1 VIPRFQWTTD
11 NTTFITPLGMAFTL
25 LMGILLLILPR
36 KYALLPVVLLMCY
49 MTMGMRLM
57 VADLNFT
64 MIRILLLFGTVRIL
78 ARQEFR
84 RLKLNAIDWTILWFV
99 LASSVTYI
107 LLWGNFDAFKNKLG
121 VAYNLLGFYFF
132 FRFVVR
138 SLDDILRAF
147 KILAL
152 SIVPLAMMM
161 LFEKTTGRNPFAIF
175 GGVPE
180 MTLVRDGALRCE
192 GPFAHPIL
200 AGTFGAT
207 LFPYFVA
214 LWWQSRKSRWIA
226 VLGMASSLA
235 IIFACASSGP
245 VLAWA
250 AGCAGL
256 AMWRWRKYLRAIRWA
271 MVMIPVCL
279 QMVMKAPVWFLIG
292 RVGVVGGSDGYHR
305 AYLIDRCIYNFSNW
319 WLLGTKST
327 NAWAAA
333 DNHLFDVTNQYV
345 ATAADGGLLALI
357 LFIVILVRC
366 FRGVGVATRGA
377 KQRREPV
384 GMQKTIWA
392 LGCALLVHV
401 ISYVSVTYFDQN
413 FVNWFLLLAMIA
425 AVSAAYPLLR
435 RQVTS
440 PAVSRALGT
449 ASLAPAGSDIG
460 AGTAPAAAHG
470 RL

>member
-1 VIPRFQWTTD
+1 MIPRFEWTTD
-11 NTTFITPLGMAFTL
+11 NTTFITPLGMTFTL
-25 LMGILLLILPR
+25 LMGILLLVLPR
-36 KYALLPVVLLMCY
+36 KYALAPVVILMCY

-78 ARQEFR
+78 VRQEFR
-84 RLKLNAIDWTILWFV
+84 GFKLNPIDRSILWFALV
-99 LASSVTYI
+99 SSVAYI
-107 LLWGNFDAFKNKLG
+107 LLWGDFEALKNKVG
-121 VAYNLLGFYFF
+121 NAYNMLGFYFF

-138 SLDDILRAF
+138 SLDDILRTF

-152 SIVPLAMMM
+152 SIVPLAGMM
-161 LFEKTTGRNPFAIF
+161 LFEKATGRNPFAMF

-180 MTLVRDGALRCE
+180 MTFVRDGALRCE

-200 AGTFGAT
+200 AGTFGAV

-226 VLGMASSLA
+226 VLGMVSSLA

-256 AMWRWRKYLRAIRWA
+256 AIWRWRKYLRAVRWA
-271 MVMIPVCL
+271 MVVIPACL
-279 QMVMKAPVWFLIG
+279 QLGMKAPVWFLIG

-305 AYLIDRCIYNFSNW
+305 AYLIDRCIYNFWNW

-327 NAWAAA
+327 NAWASA

-377 KQRREPV
+377 KQRGERV

-425 AVSAAYPLLR
+425 TVSASYPLLKR
-435 RQVTS
+435 HVAH
-440 PAVSRALGT
+440 PAVSRAEPMVRMAAT
-449 ASLAPAGSDIG
+449 GSEIS
-460 AGTAPAAAHG
+460 AGTA
-470 RL
+470 

>member
-1 VIPRFQWTTD
+1 VIPHFQWTTD
-11 NTTFITPLGMAFTL
+11 NTTFISPLGLTFTL
-25 LMGILLLILPR
+25 LMGFLLLIVPR
-36 KYALLPVVLLMCY
+36 KYALVPVIVLMCY

-57 VADLNFT
+57 LAGLNFP

-84 RLKLNAIDWTILWFV
+84 RLKFNPIDKAVIWFV
-99 LASSVTYI
+99 VASVVTYT
-107 LLWGNFDAFKNKLG
+107 LLWGDYEAFKNKLG
-121 VAYNLLGFYFF
+121 MAYNLIGFYFF

-138 SLDDILRAF
+138 DLNDILRAF
-147 KILAL
+147 KIIAL
-152 SIVPLAMMM
+152 TIVPLAGMM
-161 LFEKTTGRNPFAIF
+161 LFEKATGRNPFAVF

-180 MTLVRDGALRCE
+180 ITFVRDGALRCE

-200 AGTFGAT
+200 AGTFGAS

-256 AMWRWRKYLRAIRWA
+256 AMWRWRKYLRPVRWA
-271 MVMIPVCL
+271 MVLIPLCL
-279 QMVMKAPVWFLIG
+279 QMFMKAPVWFLIG

-305 AYLIDRCIYNFSNW
+305 AYLIDRCIYNFWNW

-327 NAWAAA
+327 NAWATS

-345 ATAADGGLLALI
+345 AVAADGGLITLI
-357 LFIVILVRC
+357 LFIVILMRC
-366 FRGVGVATRGA
+366 FRGVGVAVRGA
-377 KQRREPV
+377 KQRGEPL

-401 ISYVSVTYFDQN
+401 VSYISVTYFDQN
-413 FVNWFLLLAMIA
+413 FINWFLILAMIA
-425 AVSAAYPLLR
+425 TASASYPLLKR
-435 RQVTS
+435 RQTS
-440 PAVSRALGT
+440 PAASRAQPVMPLATAGADLGT
-449 ASLAPAGSDIG
+449 
-460 AGTAPAAAHG
+460 GTA
-470 RL
+470 